1 MPKKLNTE
9 EVKAIFEKYGYTV
22 PNDFVYK
29 NNITHYR
36 VYDEQEGKHKDMT
49 YKMLQYQIK
58 KGRSEMLRENEIPYP
73 FMNMGLSENGP
84 RIRDGFIDLM
94 DMPLSQKE
102 PRVRDGFID
111 MMNMPL
117 SETGPRIRDGFYDLM
132 NAPSLM
138 KSPPFQDQKGMRK
151 DLGRIL

>member
-94 DMPLSQKE
+94 NMPLCQKE